1 MPRASLPGQQ
11 DANQTDVH
19 GIGAARRWIGR
30 GASRKAWYSVLNLAR
45 WGILA
50 GFLVFLL
57 TAILALHEALN
68 FQDRVVELAGNNM
81 DRARRV
87 LSVLHDTLE
96 KPEAYPEERELPYAS
111 IAVKLDRLNKV
122 QKTLAGFTLEE
133 QGKTV
138 QPVPTGEP
146 PAEAALTAVKSGH
159 GVNGKVAATGQAGAS
174 PSDDRGEEEE
184 AQKLELSTT
193 AATHWQAAS
202 NRLKLSIA
210 DLDGTLKAGDPARQL
225 VEALA
230 VTRKHVRALDSF
242 KGSVEQAKDDQAPST
257 SGAAHAADSE
267 LDSKNNQFE
276 LLLVTERLT
285 EGLSAIEQRVAASPD
300 DEFLMMQL
308 DRLRQDVFGL
318 EAFLHAGDL
327 KYEPPAERG
336 HDDGAVPD
344 LDMEIE
350 KIDHRINEIEAILLK
365 TDKGFVAAAKLAEL
379 INETRRYSDDLQD
392 MQPVAISH
400 RKTLGED
407 PTEGTAALAAFE
419 ETRGGLSEAI
429 QAIEEQLDRRTRV
442 TAVAN
447 QLKPL
452 EDEGEDGRNSRAF
465 AILRD
470 FDAVG
475 RFQAA
480 LMPFN
485 GFAETPGLG
494 MLSHLGFDPQH
505 ISTLHRETLA
515 LLFVF
520 VIGAMGSVIFIT
532 KYSIQLVLEGNWL
545 TDQPK
550 RSLAWYLFRPFF
562 GVIVALAAFLLF
574 KAGQLALGNSG
585 VLDGSGDFNLPIL
598 SVIALFA
605 GLLSWQALEAI
616 ETRGS
621 TWFRSQKRQYLW
633 ATGLDNGLRAE
644 MHGRDELASSIG
656 RTADQVFRWVVYR
669 DRVSPEMQDRIA
681 DWLDVPY
688 NQLFQNEEPWRKTLW
703 LRIVSKNGDGIKRD
717 EFEQKLASEHFDAD
731 KLETWLS
738 QRQAVP
744 PMAHDRILLAMDR
757 PMNEIFTD
765 EKPAV
770 AETPPLLPTGGRR
783 EAKA

>member
-1 MPRASLPGQQ
+1 MARASLPGQQ
-11 DANQTDVH
+11 DANQP
-19 GIGAARRWIGR
+19 GIRRWAGT
-30 GASRKAWYSVLNLAR
+30 GTSRKPWYLMLNLVR

-50 GFLVFLL
+50 GILVFLL

-122 QKTLAGFTLEE
+122 QKTLAGFEIKPELAVRSPAEDAVADVKSKPKVNGAVLPASEVTGAGQLADGGDEG
-133 QGKTV
+133 QT
-138 QPVPTGEP
+138 TGEP
-146 PAEAALTAVKSGH
+146 DPPAGSAAS
-159 GVNGKVAATGQAGAS
+159 
-174 PSDDRGEEEE
+174 
-184 AQKLELSTT
+184 
-193 AATHWQAAS
+193 HWQAAS
-202 NRLKLSIA
+202 NRLKLSVA
-210 DLDGTLKAGDPARQL
+210 DLDDTLKAGDPARQL

-230 VTRKHVRALDSF
+230 ATRKHVQTLGQF
-242 KGSVEQAKDDQAPST
+242 KGSVEQARTDQMQSALGSAMAAET
-257 SGAAHAADSE
+257 DGALATQA
-267 LDSKNNQFE
+267 NQF
-276 LLLVTERLT
+276 RLQMVKENLD
-285 EGLSAIEQRVAASPD
+285 EGLSAIEQRIAASPG
-300 DEFLMMQL
+300 DELLVLQL
-308 DRLRQDVFGL
+308 DQLRQDVANL
-318 EAFLHAGDL
+318 ELFFNATNITVSSGTTPTVDGGEPL
-327 KYEPPAERG
+327 KI
-336 HDDGAVPD
+336 
-344 LDMEIE
+344 DMEVE
-350 KIDHRINEIEAILLK
+350 DIDHRISEIKSILLD
-365 TDKGFVAAAKLAEL
+365 TDKGFVAAVKLADL
-379 INETRRYSDDLQD
+379 INQTRRFSDDLQD
-392 MQPVAISH
+392 MQPVEISF

-407 PTEGTAALAAFE
+407 SIGGTAALASFE
-419 ETRGGLSEAI
+419 EARGGLSEAI
-429 QAIEEQLDRRTRV
+429 QAIEDQLDKRTRV
-442 TAVAN
+442 SAVAN

-480 LMPFN
+480 LMPFD

-494 MLSHLGFDPQH
+494 MVSRLGFDPQR

-656 RTADQVFRWVVYR
+656 RSVDQVFRWVVFR
-669 DRVSPEMQDRIA
+669 DRVSPEVQDRIA

-688 NQLFQNEEPWRKTLW
+688 NQLFQNDQPRRKMLW
-703 LRIVSKNGDGIKRD
+703 LRVAGPSGGGIERA
-717 EFEQKLASEHFDAD
+717 EFEQKLDREHFDPEQL
-731 KLETWLS
+731 KNWLAQS
-738 QRQAVP
+738 QAVP

-757 PMNEIFTD
+757 SMNEIFTD
-765 EKPAV
+765 DKPAA
-770 AETPPLLPTGGRR
+770 AETPPPQLPENGRR